1 MTQQEILKVVEER
14 KIKFIQMQFI
24 NVHGQLHAIEI
35 PVERIQDM
43 IDGQI
48 MFDGSSIAGY
58 SDITTSDL
66 CLKPDL
72 STFLVLDF
80 EHSQFGGVARFI
92 CDIYKK
98 DGTHF
103 SGDPRA
109 TLKKVCAKI
118 DKMGMVPYIGLEAEF
133 FLLKRDEKGNTLR
146 EYADETGY
154 FSVSPLDNAT
164 QLKREIVATLERH
177 GYEIEALH
185 KEVAQGQHEINSKYD
200 TALKT
205 ADKII
210 TFKWIVK
217 NIANKYGLTATFMPK
232 PFHGINGS
240 GMHTNIS
247 LFDKSGNNLFFDKTT
262 ERQLSNKCEQ
272 FMTGIL
278 NRSVEIAAATN
289 PAVNS
294 YKRLIP
300 GYEAP
305 NCVAWSDSN
314 RSAMIRVPASRGMG
328 TRCEVRNPDPTAN
341 PYIYISLLLEAG
353 LEGIEN
359 NVTAVPPVYENLFKL
374 SLNELFEKKIDIL
387 PGTLGE
393 SLLYFQRSEFAK
405 RVLGDHQHRQYFK
418 HKWDEWDA
426 YRQIVHTWEF
436 DKYKFY

>member
-1 MTQQEILKVVEER
+1 MTKTQIKKTLKDK

-24 NVHGQLHAIEI
+24 NIHGQLHAIEI
-35 PVERIQDM
+35 PVARLDDILE
-43 IDGQI
+43 GKI

-66 CLKPDL
+66 FLHPDL
-72 STFLVLDF
+72 DTFLVLEF
-80 EHSQFGGVARFI
+80 EESEFGRVARFI
-92 CDIYKK
+92 CDIVKK
-98 DGTHF
+98 DGKPF
-103 SGDPRA
+103 EGDPRA
-109 TLKKVCAKI
+109 TLKRVSNRL
-118 DKMGMVPYIGLEAEF
+118 DKKGLIPYVGLEIEF
-133 FLLKRDEKGNTLR
+133 FLLKQDEKGNTLR

-154 FSVSPLDNAT
+154 FSVSPLDTAT
-164 QLKREIVATLERH
+164 VVKREIVQVAERH
-177 GYEIEALH
+177 GFEIEALH
-185 KEVAQGQHEINSKYD
+185 KEVAQGQHEINYKFGK
-200 TALKT
+200 AMET

-247 LFDKSGNNLFFDKTT
+247 LFNKKGVNLFYDKTT
-262 ERQLSNKCEQ
+262 KKQLSEKCEQ

-278 NRSVEIAAATN
+278 KRSVEIAATTN

-314 RSAMIRVPASRGMG
+314 RSAMIRVPASRGLG

-341 PYIYISLLLEAG
+341 PYIFISLLIEAG
-353 LEGIEN
+353 MEGIEN
-359 NVTAVPPVYENLFKL
+359 KVKPVKPVYDNLFKKTL
-374 SLNELFEKKIDIL
+374 IQLREENIQVL

-393 SLLYFQRSEFAK
+393 ALLLFSSSDFCK
-405 RVLGDHQHRQYFK
+405 KVLGEHQHTKYLK
-418 HKWDEWDA
+418 YKWDEWDA

>member
-1 MTQQEILKVVEER
+1 MNTEKVLEMIKDKKV
-14 KIKFIQMQFI
+14 KFIQMQFI
-24 NVHGQLHAIEI
+24 NVHGQLHAIEM
-35 PVERIQDM
+35 PVERMDDILE
-43 IDGQI
+43 GKI

-66 CLKPDL
+66 FLKPDL
-72 STFLVLDF
+72 DTFLVLDF
-80 EHSQFGGVARFI
+80 EHSEFGAVARFI
-92 CDIYKK
+92 CDILKK
-98 DGTHF
+98 DGTPF
-103 SGDPRA
+103 EGDPRA
-109 TLKKVCAKI
+109 TLKKVSNRI
-118 DKMGMVPYIGLEAEF
+118 DEMGMIPYVGLEAEF
-133 FLLKRDEKGNTLR
+133 FLLKQDKDGNTLR

-164 QLKREIVATLERH
+164 LLKRDIVRTLEKH
-177 GYEIEALH
+177 GYEVEALH
-185 KEVAQGQHEINSKYD
+185 KEVAQGQHEINCKFD
-200 TALKT
+200 TAIKT

-217 NIANKYGLTATFMPK
+217 NVAHRYGLTATFMPK

-247 LFDKSGNNLFFDKTT
+247 LYDKKGNNLFFDKST
-262 ERQLSNKCEQ
+262 ERQLSTVCEQ
-272 FMTGIL
+272 FMSGIL
-278 NRSVEIAAATN
+278 NRSIEIAATTN
-289 PAVNS
+289 PSVNS

-314 RSAMIRVPASRGMG
+314 RSAMIRVPASRGAG

-353 LEGIEN
+353 LEGVEAK
-359 NVTAVPPVYENLFKL
+359 VTPVKPVYEDLFKKT
-374 SLNELFEKKIDIL
+374 LNELIEQGIKIL

-393 SLLYFQRSEFAK
+393 ALLVFNKSEFCQK
-405 RVLGDHQHRQYFK
+405 VLGVHQHREYMK
-418 HKWDEWDA
+418 HKWNEWDD